1 MTKPIVSV
9 VMVTC
14 DVDRFLAESI
24 ESILGQ
30 TFRDFE
36 FVIADFG
43 STDKS
48 KSIISDYAAKDSRI
62 KFYEISHRSLA
73 KARNAGCFLA
83 QGEYIAVADADDV
96 SDPNR
101 LQWEVEFLEKHP
113 QVGALGGAVEWIDSA
128 GRSLYIAQH
137 PVDDREIRSA
147 LLTHSV
153 LWHPT
158 ALIRNDAFISVGGYR
173 PVFVQAEDYDLWLR
187 IAQHFQLANL
197 DRVVLKYRI
206 HPNQISMRERAE
218 QTFCVLAA
226 QFAASSRREEL
237 PDPLDSAEAIT
248 PAALAGWGVTRVR
261 LQRALFSDR
270 RQWIRHMCMAGEYS
284 VALQAAIESLQSD
297 LKDVE
302 PWQVADLELTVA
314 QLYWRRK
321 EYAKSFL
328 AVTRALATRPLIV
341 GRPIRSALRRFG
353 LLSIGNYLAGHLG
366 SESSDRP
373 VELTRGNRAKR

>member
-36 FVIADFG
+36 FIIADFG

-48 KSIISDYAAKDSRI
+48 KSIISDYAAKDRRI

-73 KARNAGCFLA
+73 KARNAGCLLA
-83 QGEYIAVADADDV
+83 QGEYIAVADGDDV

-101 LQWEVEFLEKHP
+101 LQWEVEFLEKYP
-113 QVGALGGAVEWIDSA
+113 QVGALGGAGEWIDSA
-128 GRSLYIAQH
+128 GRSLFIAQH
-137 PVDDREIRSA
+137 PLDDGEIRSA

-158 ALIRNDAFISVGGYR
+158 ALIRNDAFIKVGGYR

-206 HPNQISMRERAE
+206 HPNQISMRGRTE
-218 QTFCVLAA
+218 QTFCILAA
-226 QFAASSRREEL
+226 QLAASSRREEL

-248 PAALAGWGVTRVR
+248 PAALAGWGVTHVR

-284 VALQAAIESLQSD
+284 FALQAAIESLQSD
-297 LKDVE
+297 LKDIE
-302 PWQVADLELTVA
+302 PWQVADLELMVA
-314 QLYWRRK
+314 QLCWRQK
-321 EYAKSFL
+321 EYAKSLL
-328 AVTRALATRPLIV
+328 AVTRALAARPLIV

-353 LLSIGNYLAGHLG
+353 LLRVI
-366 SESSDRP
+366 
-373 VELTRGNRAKR
+373 